1 VARSPSD
8 IHTDRDR
15 ADAPVFETVHKKG
28 LLKRLIREHVVRYWP
43 RFALALV
50 LMTLVAGA
58 TAGLA
63 KMMEPVL
70 DEVFQAKDTAA
81 LPWVV
86 GMIFGL
92 FLVKGVANYGQV
104 YVMEKVSQ
112 RIVDDIRKRLFAHLL
127 TLDVAFFGRA
137 ATSELVSR
145 ILNDV
150 MMLRQAVGKALTS
163 AGKDTLTLVLLV
175 GVMVWQDPVLAA
187 IAFFAFPT
195 AFYPIYRI
203 GRRIRKVSANTQEQT
218 ASLLGT
224 LNEIF
229 TGIRVVFSYRMEERE
244 QTRAART
251 IDDLGDLIF
260 RAARIRALSHPIMET
275 LGGVAIVV
283 VIGYGGWAVIEGT
296 RTTGELF
303 SFITALLLAYEP
315 LKRLFNVNAEIQQ
328 GIAAAERIYAFLD
341 VTPAIADAADA
352 RPLAVAGGAIVLDD
366 VHFRYDDATPAL
378 NGLSLAVP
386 AGKRAA
392 LVGLSGAGKSTV
404 LNLIPRFYDVT
415 AGRVTIDGQDVRD
428 VTLASLRDALALVSQ
443 EVMLFDD
450 TVRANIAY
458 GRPGASE
465 AEIVAAA
472 RAASADDFIAAL
484 PNGYETQVGEAGA
497 RLSGGQ
503 RQRIAIARAIL
514 KDAPI
519 LLLDEATSAL
529 DSEAEHA
536 VQDALDRLM
545 VGRTTLVI
553 AHRLSTV
560 RTADVIYVI
569 DKGRVIEQ
577 GTHDALVAKGGAYA
591 RLVELQMG
599 ASAMTVETALP

>member
-1 VARSPSD
+1 MAKIPVLSVTSPD
-8 IHTDRDR
+8 
-15 ADAPVFETVHKKG
+15 G
-28 LLKRLIREHVVRYWP
+28 LLKRLILDHVVLYWR
-43 RFALALV
+43 RFVVAFF
-50 LMTLVAGA
+50 LMALVAGS

-63 KMMEPVL
+63 RMMEPVL
-70 DEVFQAKDTAA
+70 DDVFQAKDTSA

-86 GMIFGL
+86 GLIFSL
-92 FLVKGVANYGQV
+92 FVVKGLANYGQV
-104 YVMEKVSQ
+104 YVMEGVSQ

-127 TLDVAFFGRA
+127 SLDVSFFGRS
-137 ATSELVSR
+137 ATSDLVSR

-163 AGKDTLTLVLLV
+163 AGKDFLTLILLI
-175 GVMVWQDPVLAA
+175 GVMVWQDPVLAG

-229 TGIRVVFSYRMEERE
+229 TGIRVVISYRMEGRE
-244 QTRAART
+244 QERANRT
-251 IDDLGDLIF
+251 IDDLGELIF

-275 LGGVAIVV
+275 LGGFAIVV

-296 RTTGELF
+296 RTTGQLF

-315 LKRLFNVNAEIQQ
+315 MKRLFNVNAELQQ

-341 VTPAIADAADA
+341 VVPAIQDSAETKPLQLSGGGIKLAA
-352 RPLAVAGGAIVLDD
+352 
-366 VHFRYDDATPAL
+366 VHFNYGEEAPAL
-378 NGLSLAVP
+378 NGLDLEVP

-404 LNLIPRFYDVT
+404 LNLIPRFYDAS
-415 AGRVTIDGQDVRD
+415 AGEVLIDGQDITTVN
-428 VTLASLRDALALVSQ
+428 LASLRDNLALVSQ

-458 GRPGASE
+458 GRPSASE
-465 AEIVAAA
+465 TDIVEAAKS
-472 RAASADDFIAAL
+472 ASAHDFIEAL
-484 PNGYETQVGEAGA
+484 PQGYDTPVGEAGA

-503 RQRIAIARAIL
+503 RQRIAIARALL

-536 VQDALDRLM
+536 VQQALDRLM

-560 RTADVIYVI
+560 RTADVIYVL

-577 GTHDALVAKGGAYA
+577 GTHDVLVSQGGAYA
-591 RLVELQMG
+591 RLVDLQMG
-599 ASAMTVETALP
+599 PSAPSEPAAAQ